1 MRLTWLISQFHMM
14 EEAIPSARLGQ
25 HFINLC
31 IEDSSTPIMQEL
43 WNAKEVRALEIISD
57 IMEQY
62 QWKANFLPV
71 HSVLVYLGDRGWEYK
86 RLPYALEEPES
97 DA

>member
-1 MRLTWLISQFHMM
+1 MKLTHLISQFHML
-14 EEAIPSARLGQ
+14 EEDIPSARLGQ

-31 IEDSSTPIMQEL
+31 IEDSSPTIMQEL

-57 IMEQY
+57 IMDQY

-71 HSVLVYLGDRGWEYK
+71 HSVLVYRGAGKWEYK
-86 RLPYALEEPES
+86 RLEAE
-97 DA
+97 ANA